1 MNKKKNKVAIFDIDG
16 TIFRSSLMIELVNEF
31 IKEGVFPKSAE
42 NEYRKSYK
50 RWLDRTDSYDKYL
63 QDIVASFE
71 KNIIGVKYSD
81 FVKASKK
88 IAGIKKDR
96 VYRYTRELIK
106 NLKKQN
112 FYLLAISN
120 SPKEMVESFA
130 KKLGFDKIYG
140 RVYELDS
147 KKRFNGNIKYLDIIS
162 DKAKVYYHTAEKEN
176 LTLKGS
182 VGVGD
187 TETDIAFLKL
197 VDNPICLNPNLIL
210 FRYAKRKGWKII
222 VERKDVI
229 YKIQE

>member
-1 MNKKKNKVAIFDIDG
+1 MSIKKKVAIFDIDG

-31 IKEGVFPKSAE
+31 IKEGIFPKSAE
-42 NEYRKSYK
+42 KEYRKSYK
-50 RWLDRTDSYDKYL
+50 RWLDRTDDYDKYL
-63 QDIVASFE
+63 QDIVATFE
-71 KNIIGVKYSD
+71 KNIVGVKYSD

-88 IAGIKKDR
+88 VTGIKKDR

-106 NLKKQN
+106 NLTKQN
-112 FYLLAISN
+112 YYLLAISN
-120 SPKEMVESFA
+120 SPKEMVENFA

-147 KKRFNGNIKYLDIIS
+147 KKRFNGKIKHLDIIS
-162 DKAKVYYHTAEKEN
+162 DKAKVYERAAKREG

-197 VDNPICLNPNLIL
+197 VENPICLNPNLIL
-210 FRYAKRKGWKII
+210 YRYAKRKGWKII

-229 YKIQE
+229 YKI